1 MMKKVITASPPS
13 NSQNMLG
20 TACRDNLNVNGTPPG
35 LDDWVYFRPPGKCV
49 HVDPHDDTHEMS
61 ETIIPLVYVFQ
72 IPTPR
77 NGKFLNYSQ
86 WQHRLIG
93 VLQIEVMY
101 HSYIVVLPLECLT
114 LLFDMPYMLLLEDIR
129 QGIFYATLFSFW
141 LVFAGE
147 HLMVED
153 GDQKTSL
160 KGYWRHLL
168 AA

>member
-1 MMKKVITASPPS
+1 
-13 NSQNMLG
+13 MLG

-77 NGKFLNYSQ
+77 N
-86 WQHRLIG
+86 
-93 VLQIEVMY
+93 V
-101 HSYIVVLPLECLT
+101 PLECLT